1 MILSHVNLMK
11 FETEPII
18 DFNMCIEFQ
27 VLDGLIEEDED
38 VVDTWYLLGW
48 LNKLRADFEREP
60 NNQIQNVDKGK
71 DESSSFSKLPPQEDD
86 VAEGYIGNARF
97 YLKKAMSV
105 HRKNPTDDS
114 ELVNMSKFYNRI
126 GVIQRSFELVLTMSH
141 IFFFQISHVQEI
153 LIEIGD
159 ASDEDQDI
167 EDADDKNWEEYE
179 TDSENEENEMD
190 QG

>member
-1 MILSHVNLMK
+1 MGDPVEVCTLLYTTRIATSKIL
-11 FETEPII
+11 
-18 DFNMCIEFQ
+18 IELEEWDSATK

-126 GVIQRSFELVLTMSH
+126 GVI
-141 IFFFQISHVQEI
+141 
-153 LIEIGD
+153 
-159 ASDEDQDI
+159 
-167 EDADDKNWEEYE
+167 
-179 TDSENEENEMD
+179 
-190 QG
+190 

>member
-1 MILSHVNLMK
+1 
-11 FETEPII
+11 
-18 DFNMCIEFQ
+18 MCIEFQ

-60 NNQIQNVDKGK
+60 NNQVQNVDKSK
-71 DESSSFSKLPPQEDD
+71 EESSSVSKLPPQEDD

-114 ELVNMSKFYNRI
+114 ELVNISNYYNRM
-126 GVIQRSFELVLTMSH
+126 GVIFK
-141 IFFFQISHVQEI
+141 IF
-153 LIEIGD
+153 
-159 ASDEDQDI
+159 
-167 EDADDKNWEEYE
+167 
-179 TDSENEENEMD
+179 
-190 QG
+190 

>member
-1 MILSHVNLMK
+1 M
-11 FETEPII
+11 
-18 DFNMCIEFQ
+18 
-27 VLDGLIEEDED
+27 DGLIEEDED

-60 NNQIQNVDKGK
+60 NNQIQNVDKSK

-114 ELVNMSKFYNRI
+114 ELVNMSKYYNRI
-126 GVIQRSFELVLTMSH
+126 GIIFFESFELFLTMSY
-141 IFFFQISHVQEI
+141 IFYFQISHVQEI